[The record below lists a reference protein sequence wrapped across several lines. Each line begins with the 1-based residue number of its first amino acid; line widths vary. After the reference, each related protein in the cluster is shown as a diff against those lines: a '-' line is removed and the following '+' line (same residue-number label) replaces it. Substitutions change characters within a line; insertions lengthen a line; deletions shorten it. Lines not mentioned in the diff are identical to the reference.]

1 MYIFEGCAAKT
12 QAARFHEET
21 TMFDLDRFLDAC
33 RGALQEARPEAAV
46 QDLLKRSL
54 ADPKDVERAFGVPRE
69 AGIHLLYRSPGL
81 TVFNFVWAPCMS
93 IWPHEHRMWAV
104 IGLYGGREDNVFY
117 RRKKPGLEEAG
128 GRRLE
133 PRDTVILGKDIIHS
147 VTNPLQE
154 FTGAIHV
161 YGGDFFAVPRVD
173 WDPETMEERPF
184 DPERTKQLFREANER
199 YRQSRE

>member
-1 MYIFEGCAAKT
+1 
-12 QAARFHEET
+12 
-21 TMFDLDRFLDAC
+21 MFDLDNFLTDC
-33 RGALQEARPEAAV
+33 RNALQETHPEAAV
-46 QDLLKRSL
+46 RDLLQRSL
-54 ADPKDVERAFGVPRE
+54 ATPKEVERAFGAPRE
-69 AGIHLLYRSPGL
+69 AGINLLYRSADL

-117 RRKKPGLEEAG
+117 RRKETGLEEAG

-133 PRDTVILGKDIIHS
+133 TSDTVILGKDIIHS

-173 WDPETMEERPF
+173 WDPETGEERPF

-199 YRQSRE
+199 YRESKQ

>member
-1 MYIFEGCAAKT
+1 
-12 QAARFHEET
+12 
-21 TMFDLDRFLDAC
+21 MFDLDRFLDEC
-33 RGALQEARPEAAV
+33 RAALLEIHPQAAV
-46 QDLLKRSL
+46 QDILDREL
-54 ADPKDVERAFGVPRE
+54 ANPKDVERAFGVPRE
-69 AGIHLLYRSPGL
+69 AGINLLYRSPEL

-104 IGLYGGREDNVFY
+104 IGLYGGREDNIFY
-117 RRKKPGLEEAG
+117 RRKEKGLEEAG
-128 GRRLE
+128 GRVLE
-133 PRDTVILGKDIIHS
+133 AKDTVILGKDIIHS

-173 WDPETMEERPF
+173 WDPETMAERPF

-199 YRQSRE
+199 LRHGSDPA